1 MRTVMPFA
9 VRYAETDMMGVVHH
23 ANYLLYLEDAR
34 TDFLE
39 QIGFPYA
46 RIEQEGLMSPV
57 VDLQC
62 SYGRPLVYGD
72 RPLVRTRVVLN
83 GQAKTVYAYEIF
95 KSEDDLAAEKPCCT
109 ASSTHCVVEAATFRP
124 VSIKRR
130 LPELYARYLDV
141 LEP

>member
-23 ANYLLYLEDAR
+23 ASYLLYLEDAR
-34 TDFLE
+34 TDFLDK
-39 QIGFPYA
+39 IGFPYA
-46 RIEQEGLMSPV
+46 EIERQGLLSPV
-57 VDLQC
+57 VDLQIR
-62 SYGRPLVYGD
+62 YGRPLLYGD
-72 RPLVRTRVVLN
+72 LPLVRTRVAES
-83 GQAKTVYAYEIF
+83 GQARTVYAYEIF
-95 KSEDDLAAEKPCCT
+95 KSEEDLAAKRPCCT
-109 ASSTHCVVEAATFRP
+109 ASSTHCVVERGTFRP